1 MAEKGR
7 AGHTVLKELR
17 EKHPVFMQFL
27 LFFIVCNGV
36 TVLQLILMPVLKYI
50 FGMTDLV
57 NINFQVLPVG
67 HTINGNPYYIFDY
80 ASGSIDAGGG
90 GGLAYFLAVELTM
103 ADIVS
108 MLINCTISFWV
119 FFPIMKFIFRK

>member
-1 MAEKGR
+1 MQEMAEKGR

-50 FGMTDLV
+50 FGMT
-57 NINFQVLPVG
+57 
-67 HTINGNPYYIFDY
+67 
-80 ASGSIDAGGG
+80 
-90 GGLAYFLAVELTM
+90 EL
-103 ADIVS
+103 DRIH
-108 MLINCTISFWV
+108 
-119 FFPIMKFIFRK
+119 

>member
-36 TVLQLILMPVLKYI
+36 TVLQLILMPV
-50 FGMTDLV
+50 M
-57 NINFQVLPVG
+57 
-67 HTINGNPYYIFDY
+67 
-80 ASGSIDAGGG
+80 
-90 GGLAYFLAVELTM
+90 
-103 ADIVS
+103 
-108 MLINCTISFWV
+108 
-119 FFPIMKFIFRK
+119 

>member
-36 TVLQLILMPVLKYI
+36 TVLQLILMPVLKWRGIYVRDKKSEKI
-50 FGMTDLV
+50 
-57 NINFQVLPVG
+57 IWQE
-67 HTINGNPYYIFDY
+67 
-80 ASGSIDAGGG
+80 SGSG
-90 GGLAYFLAVELTM
+90 
-103 ADIVS
+103 
-108 MLINCTISFWV
+108 
-119 FFPIMKFIFRK
+119 

>member
-1 MAEKGR
+1 MIFWNGSLRRDRNGGCRRWQKKGE

-50 FGMTDLV
+50 FGMTDLDR
-57 NINFQVLPVG
+57 I
-67 HTINGNPYYIFDY
+67 H
-80 ASGSIDAGGG
+80 
-90 GGLAYFLAVELTM
+90 
-103 ADIVS
+103 
-108 MLINCTISFWV
+108 
-119 FFPIMKFIFRK
+119 

>member
-17 EKHPVFMQFL
+17 EKHPVLMQFL

-50 FGMTDLV
+50 FGMTDLDR
-57 NINFQVLPVG
+57 I
-67 HTINGNPYYIFDY
+67 H
-80 ASGSIDAGGG
+80 
-90 GGLAYFLAVELTM
+90 
-103 ADIVS
+103 
-108 MLINCTISFWV
+108 
-119 FFPIMKFIFRK
+119 